1 MNKKYM
7 VECLLERL
15 EKVRSMIGKGKF
27 DNQTYQ
33 YQTRNFPKYVKEL
46 NVRILMRKTKAELKE
61 MDNQLC
67 ELIYKYEVL

>member
-1 MNKKYM
+1 MKKMYM

-15 EKVRSMIGKGKF
+15 EKVRGMIGKGKF
-27 DNQTYQ
+27 DMQTYQ
-33 YQTRNFPKYVKEL
+33 YQTRNFPKYVNEL
-46 NVRILMRKTKAELKE
+46 NVRILMRKTKAELTE